1 MVVSELVSNSVRHAG
16 LSGEDSIE
24 LWARVCRDSI
34 RVTVRDN
41 GKGIDPAVA
50 ARDLQQPTSAAGRG
64 LYMVQRLTRRM
75 LIDGDQGRVTIEMPL
90 FPLR

>member
-41 GKGIDPAVA
+41 GKGIDP
-50 ARDLQQPTSAAGRG
+50 DLQQPTSAAGRG